1 MRLTPSIRLNSH
13 CQQLL
18 SLPPARDANQG
29 CTRQQA
35 GMQAEMLTHTRDA
48 GRNRMQARMGGR
60 QEQDE
65 GRAADLHHTF
75 LREER

>member
-18 SLPPARDANQG
+18 SPPPARDANLH
-29 CTRQQA
+29 QA
-35 GMQAEMLTHTRDA
+35 AGRDA
-48 GRNRMQARMGGR
+48 GRNGMQARMGGR